1 MSYRVSRV
9 VVGLF
14 LAGTLVCSIIW
25 MMSAEAVAQAPAPSN
40 QKTSNAKANSNSE
53 EAAVFERILNRVR
66 FENDGTEVS
75 ETEAVIRIQSQAGV
89 EEFGQLVFGYSSAT
103 EKLEVEYVRVRKP
116 DGQVV
121 VTPESTA
128 QDFAPD
134 VLKEAPMYSDYR
146 QRHIS
151 VAALRPGD
159 TLEYR
164 TVIRILTP
172 LAAGNFWYEYT
183 FPKGVVVNEDR
194 LEIDI
199 PKSRE
204 VKLKTPTRKP
214 EIQETGDRRI
224 YTWVVKDIKPERGE
238 DRDETEEDTGP
249 DVQLTTFTDWKQV
262 AQWYAKLQ
270 GERMTVDDSV
280 RKKAQEITKGADT
293 STEKA
298 RRLYDFVARDV
309 RYVSISL
316 GVGRYQP
323 HAAADVLQ
331 NGYGDCKDK
340 HTLFSALLRAEGIQS
355 YPVLIHSTRKLDAD
369 VPSPAQ
375 FDHVITA
382 ARLGTGT
389 GLTWLDTTPEVTP
402 FGLILYQLR
411 NKLAVVASQDSD
423 GGLQRTPADSPIK
436 TFMHFTLDGKFSEF
450 GALDASLEVTAQGD
464 RDWPMRASFRR
475 FSQAQWKDFVKA
487 LSASW
492 GLPGDVDQVQLDPI
506 EDTSKPFHL
515 KYHLHQDRYFV
526 VPSTSV
532 NFRPIPPLGMP
543 AIRAS
548 EKSTEPMNIGPA
560 GEMDYR
566 VRLQFPAN
574 YTVHTPTAVKMTRDY
589 GDYSSTYSLNKGILE
604 GERKL
609 NVKMNELAAAR
620 RADYESFH
628 NATQSDQD
636 QLLSCTILTPSGR
649 GAETAASKVEGTP
662 AELHRAGVKALQS
675 KDYRDAI
682 DLLKRAVEADVSLAN
697 LGMPNSSVKDGWYDL
712 GLAYAGANRH
722 ADAIGAFRKQ
732 IELDP
737 NHKHANGDLAME
749 LQQTGKT
756 DEAIAAYRK
765 QLETAPYEKATHKNL
780 GLLLAQLGRDADA
793 RTELETAAAIP
804 PDDPETKLALAQV
817 YARLGEKSQAQE
829 LMKGLTGSAGADSG
843 QDMFAAAL
851 KNDIDP
857 TQAEND
863 AQQVLYDIGGQFDSG
878 ELDRLGPSAFSSMRL
893 VALAWSRIGWAKFQR
908 GENLAA
914 MQFLTSA
921 WLLSQSGTV
930 GNRLGQVLEKQGQRE
945 KARHMYALAA
955 AAGGSIDEVQDS
967 RARLA
972 KLTGDLGPAEKS
984 AAERELAQ
992 APAELAQAR
1001 SVKLGPIVIS
1011 SKPVSARF
1019 NLVFDSSPRPERAE
1033 FVDGDESLRAA
1044 GEQLREKD
1052 FPVRFPDVSSVK
1064 IVRRGLLSCGGSG
1077 CSIELLPIERES
1089 SLGTMSPGSNK

>member
-1 MSYRVSRV
+1 MSYHVPHLV
-9 VVGLF
+9 VDF
-14 LAGTLVCSIIW
+14 LLVCS
-25 MMSAEAVAQAPAPSN
+25 MSVGALAQASAPSR
-40 QKTSNAKANSNSE
+40 KTNNAE
-53 EAAVFERILNRVR
+53 EAAVFERILNRVH

-116 DGQVV
+116 DGRVV
-121 VTPESTA
+121 ATPESTA

-151 VAALRPGD
+151 VAALAPGD

-164 TVIRILTP
+164 TVTRVVTP

-183 FPKGVVVNEDR
+183 FPKGVAVNEDR
-194 LEIDI
+194 LEIDV

-214 EIQETGDRRI
+214 EIQETADRRV
-224 YTWVVKDIKPERGE
+224 YTWVVKDIQPERDKDKDE
-238 DRDETEEDTGP
+238 DEATGP

-262 AQWYAKLQ
+262 AEWYAKLQ

-280 RKKAQEITKGADT
+280 RKKALELAQGADT
-293 STEKA
+293 PTEKA
-298 RRLYDFVARDV
+298 RRLYDFVARNV

-323 HAAADVLQ
+323 HSASDVLQ
-331 NGYGDCKDK
+331 SGYGDCKDK

-355 YPVLIHSTRKLDAD
+355 YPVLINSSRKLDVD

-382 ARLGTGT
+382 ARLGT

-411 NKLAVVASQDSD
+411 NKQAVLASEDSE
-423 GGLQRTPADSPIK
+423 GGLQRTPADSPVK
-436 TFMHFTLDGKFSEF
+436 TFMRFTLDGKLTEF
-450 GALDASLEVTAQGD
+450 GALDATLEVTAQGD
-464 RDWPMRASFRR
+464 RDWPMRSSFRR
-475 FSQAQWKDFVKA
+475 FSQAQWKDLVKA

-492 GLPGDVDQVQLDPI
+492 GLPGDVDDVQLDPI
-506 EDTSKPFHL
+506 EDTSRPFHL
-515 KYHLHQDRYFV
+515 KYHLRQDQYFV
-526 VPSTSV
+526 VPSASV

-548 EKSTEPMNIGPA
+548 EKSTEPLSIGPA

-566 VRLQFPAN
+566 VRLQFPSN
-574 YTVHTPTAVKMTRDY
+574 YTVRTPTAVKMSRDY
-589 GDYSSTYSLNKGILE
+589 GDYSSTYSLTKGILE
-604 GERKL
+604 GERRL
-609 NVKMNELAAAR
+609 VVKVNEVAAAR
-620 RADYESFH
+620 RADYESFR

-636 QLLSCTILTPSGR
+636 QLLSCTILAPSGQR
-649 GAETAASKVEGTP
+649 TQTASKMEGTP
-662 AELHRAGVKALQS
+662 AELHKAGVKALQS
-675 KDYRDAI
+675 KDYRTAV
-682 DLLKRAVEADVSLAN
+682 DLLKRAVDGDASLADT
-697 LGMPNSSVKDGWYDL
+697 GMKDGWYDL
-712 GLAYAGANRH
+712 GLAYAGANNH
-722 ADAIGAFRKQ
+722 AEAIGAFRKQ

-737 NHKHANGDLAME
+737 NHKHANGELAME
-749 LQQTGKT
+749 LQQTGKN

-765 QLETAPYEKATHKNL
+765 QLETTPYEKAAHKNL

-793 RTELETAAAIP
+793 RTELEAAAAIP
-804 PDDPETKLALAQV
+804 PDDPETKMALAQV
-817 YARLGEKSQAQE
+817 YERLGEKTLAQG

-843 QDMFAAAL
+843 QDIFASAL
-851 KNDIDP
+851 RNDIDP
-857 TQAEND
+857 TQTENE

-893 VALAWSRIGWAKFQR
+893 VALAWARMGWAKFQR
-908 GENLAA
+908 GENLPA
-914 MQFLTSA
+914 MQFLQSA

-930 GNRLGQVLEKQGQRE
+930 ANRLGQVLEKQGQAE
-945 KARHMYALAA
+945 KARHMYALAV
-955 AAGGSIDEVQDS
+955 AAGGSDVPDS
-967 RARLA
+967 RSRLT
-972 KLTGDLGPAEKS
+972 KLAGDSAAAEK
-984 AAERELAQ
+984 ELAQ
-992 APAELAQAR
+992 APAELVQAR
-1001 SVKLGPIVIS
+1001 TVRLGPIT

-1033 FVDGDESLRAA
+1033 FVDGDESLRSA

-1064 IVRRGLLSCGGSG
+1064 IVRRGMLSCGGSG
-1077 CSIELLPIERES
+1077 CSIELLPIDS
-1089 SLGTMSPGSNK
+1089 SK

>member
-1 MSYRVSRV
+1 MSYRMSRV
-9 VVGLF
+9 VFRL
-14 LAGTLVCSIIW
+14 LLVCSLVCPIIW

-40 QKTSNAKANSNSE
+40 QKTSNAKANSNSNSE

-116 DGQVV
+116 DGKVV

-151 VAALRPGD
+151 VAALQPGD

-164 TVIRILTP
+164 TVIRVLTP

-194 LEIDI
+194 LVIDI

-204 VKLKTPTRKP
+204 VKFKTPTRKP

-224 YTWVVKDIKPERGE
+224 YTWVVQGIQPERDK
-238 DRDETEEDTGP
+238 DRDKDEDEETGP

-280 RKKAQEITKGADT
+280 RKKAQELTQGADT
-293 STEKA
+293 PTEKA
-298 RRLYDFVARDV
+298 RRLYDFVARNV

-323 HAAADVLQ
+323 HSAVDVLQ

-355 YPVLIHSTRKLDAD
+355 YPVMIHSTRKLDVD

-411 NKLAVVASQDSD
+411 NKQAVVASEDSD

-450 GALDASLEVTAQGD
+450 GALDASLDVTAQGD
-464 RDWPMRASFRR
+464 RDWPMRASFRP
-475 FSQAQWKDFVKA
+475 FSQAKLKDFVTVP
-487 LSASW
+487 SASW
-492 GLPGDVDQVQLDPI
+492 GLPGDADLVQLDSI

-515 KYHLHQDRYFV
+515 KYHLHQERYFT

-532 NFRPIPPLGMP
+532 NFRPIPPLGTP

-548 EKSTEPMNIGPA
+548 ERSREPMDIGPA

-574 YTVHTPTAVKMTRDY
+574 YTVHTPTAVKMSRDY
-589 GDYSSTYSLNKGILE
+589 GDYSSTYSQNKGVLE

-636 QLLSCTILTPSGR
+636 QLLSCTILTPSGL
-649 GAETAASKVEGTP
+649 GAETAASRMEGTP

-675 KDYRDAI
+675 KDYRGAI
-682 DLLKRAVEADVSLAN
+682 DLLKRAVDGDASLPTSS
-697 LGMPNSSVKDGWYDL
+697 LPNASLQDGWYNL

-722 ADAIGAFRKQ
+722 AEAIGAFRKQ

-756 DEAIAAYRK
+756 DEAVAAYRK
-765 QLETAPYEKATHKNL
+765 QLETAPYDKTTLRNL

-793 RTELETAAAIP
+793 RMELEAAAAIP

-817 YARLGEKSQAQE
+817 YGRLGEKSQAQE

-843 QDMFAAAL
+843 QDIFAAAV
-851 KNDIDP
+851 KNETDT

-893 VALAWSRIGWAKFQR
+893 VALAWSRIGWARFQR

-930 GNRLGQVLEKQGQRE
+930 GNRLGQVLEKQGQRG
-945 KARHMYALAA
+945 KARHMYALAV
-955 AAGGSIDEVQDS
+955 AAGGSANTNEVQDS

-972 KLTGDLGPAEKS
+972 KLAGDGAEED
-984 AAERELAQ
+984 AAQ
-992 APAELAQAR
+992 APAEVAQAPTVR
-1001 SVKLGPIVIS
+1001 LGPIT
-1011 SKPVSARF
+1011 SKSVSARF

-1033 FVDGDESLRAA
+1033 FVDGDESLRSAA
-1044 GEQLREKD
+1044 GGRREKG
-1052 FPVRFPDVSSVK
+1052 FPVTFHGV
-1064 IVRRGLLSCGGSG
+1064 
-1077 CSIELLPIERES
+1077 
-1089 SLGTMSPGSNK
+1089 